1 MVFISSLYRQY
12 LGVETSTR
20 VGGRPAARRRR
31 ARHLRPFPAA
41 TLLRIRLPQVMKSAS
56 TSVVQKG
63 SVSLFF
69 LNLM

>member
-20 VGGRPAARRRR
+20 VGGRPAAQRRR

-41 TLLRIRLPQVMKSAS
+41 TLLRIRLPQVMNSAS

-63 SVSLFF
+63 SVSLFS
-69 LNLM
+69 